1 MKILILNGPNLN
13 RLGTRKPEVYGSKSM
28 AQILLDIQRRWPEVH
43 FVYQQ
48 SNHEGDLIDWIQS
61 INDGMLRTDVLN
73 DEPAALNDVQGDVL
87 NDEPAALNDVQGNVL
102 NDEPT
107 ALNDVQ
113 GNVLNDEPAA
123 LNDVQGNV
131 LNDEPTALNDVLGI
145 VLNAGGYSHTSVA
158 LRDAVEE
165 AGEAGVP
172 VVEVHISDIRQR
184 EAFRRTSLLTEV
196 CAHSIIGHG
205 VDGYFEAIEWLLNNV
220 RELKC

>member
-1 MKILILNGPNLN
+1 
-13 RLGTRKPEVYGSKSM
+13 M

-73 DEPAALNDVQGDVL
+73 DEPAALNDVQG
-87 NDEPAALNDVQGNVL
+87 NVL

-113 GNVLNDEPAA
+113 GNVLNDEPA
-123 LNDVQGNV
+123 
-131 LNDEPTALNDVLGI
+131 ALNDVLGI

-184 EAFRRTSLLTEV
+184 EAFRRESLLTEV

-205 VDGYFEAIEWLLNNV
+205 TEGYLEAVEWLLKEET
-220 RELKC
+220 RA